1 VELGEEG
8 KEKRIAEH
16 HNIEI
21 HHCAGR
27 CIESCLIM
35 EVGGKG

>member
-1 VELGEEG
+1 VELLCGTREEG

-27 CIESCLIM
+27 GYKDM
-35 EVGGKG
+35 D